1 MTFYVFV
8 YVGGVTVYVVGG
20 CVELHLWCLVLY
32 GVRILVVIMWCS
44 CLCCLCW
51 WRPVWVD
58 WPWASIGRHLFAC
71 CLFCLVNRGHYKPNK
86 ALSWPDARRL
96 TLLHAYI
103 IFGLWMCGI
112 LIRGLSLHI
121 LALFWLA
128 RGDSVSIHVDRQA
141 PHMGCRVF
149 RWVWVIPW
157 HVGAYYLEPCWGM
170 EIFEFS
176 LEHACDRV
184 VGN

>member
-1 MTFYVFV
+1 MFVFGLSVLVTASLGRLTMSFYI
-8 YVGGVTVYVVGG
+8 G
-20 CVELHLWCLVLY
+20 CRPLHV
-32 GVRILVVIMWCS
+32 
-44 CLCCLCW
+44 
-51 WRPVWVD
+51 
-58 WPWASIGRHLFAC
+58 ALF
-71 CLFCLVNRGHYKPNK
+71 LVNRGHYKLDK
-86 ALSWPDARRL
+86 ALSWPNARRL
-96 TLLHAYI
+96 TLLHACI
-103 IFGLWMCGI
+103 IFRLLMCGI
-112 LIRGLSLHI
+112 LIRELSLHI

-157 HVGAYYLEPCWGM
+157 HVGACYLEPCWGM

>member
-1 MTFYVFV
+1 MFVFV
-8 YVGGVTVYVVGG
+8 LSVLVTASLGRLTMSFY
-20 CVELHLWCLVLY
+20 
-32 GVRILVVIMWCS
+32 RPPP
-44 CLCCLCW
+44 LCML
-51 WRPVWVD
+51 P
-58 WPWASIGRHLFAC
+58 
-71 CLFCLVNRGHYKPNK
+71 FCLVNRGHYKPIE

-96 TLLHAYI
+96 TLLHACV
-103 IFGLWMCGI
+103 IFRLWVCGI

-157 HVGAYYLEPCWGM
+157 HVGACCLEPCWGM